1 MLRVP
6 LCTLKDCLAP
16 SLPAYC
22 LLTSCFVPLENG
34 GLAWSDDADGGR
46 GREISRDFAKVCNVS
61 FVITEGA
68 VLQWVIVSAPQG
80 MRIAVACESHL

>member
-1 MLRVP
+1 
-6 LCTLKDCLAP
+6 
-16 SLPAYC
+16 
-22 LLTSCFVPLENG
+22 
-34 GLAWSDDADGGR
+34 LAWSDDADGGR

-80 MRIAVACESHL
+80 MRIEVACESHL